1 MERGSIDVTGLR
13 CVPCQKHGHTCYA
26 HGDVDGEP
34 QCVFCQD
41 GEPCGHDQRN
51 KVQPRPAISLPLPK
65 PKRPAM
71 APAPKESIVQ
81 TQKLN
86 GHVAASV
93 PPRLCKC
100 GCGQVVP
107 AENRFSYVKGHMTRK
122 SKATAAPK
130 AKLGRP
136 TKIRASET
144 APDFRARAPERLTLH
159 VTEPQLNSYLVKL
172 DVNWKDFVQGLPAK
186 LKLEIANAYLQQSE
200 VAA

>member
-1 MERGSIDVTGLR
+1 MERGSIDVTGLL
-13 CVPCQKHGHTCYA
+13 CVPCQKRGHTCYA

-51 KVQPRPAISLPLPK
+51 KVQPRAAISLPPI
-65 PKRPAM
+65 KRPAK
-71 APAPKESIVQ
+71 APARKDSMQ
-81 TQKLN
+81 TQTKTN
-86 GHVAASV
+86 GHAPDAAA
-93 PPRLCKC
+93 PRLCKC
-100 GCGQVVP
+100 GCGEVVP

-136 TKIRASET
+136 KKIRASET